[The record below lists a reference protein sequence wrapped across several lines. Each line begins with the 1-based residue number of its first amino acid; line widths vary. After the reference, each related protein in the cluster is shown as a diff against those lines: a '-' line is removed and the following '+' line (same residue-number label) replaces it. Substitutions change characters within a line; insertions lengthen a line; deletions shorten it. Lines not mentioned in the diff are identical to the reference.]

1 MQKYINKN
9 HFIFL
14 FNIKYIGDNMLKE
27 QDFLEQSLNSNLFYL
42 RTLRDFCI
50 NIQLSF
56 YGNSEYI
63 GRASSLAKQSQDLGR
78 ELVTYTNGI
87 IPKDA
92 KEYQLYYTDYT
103 LATEKLTEE
112 LFNLNL
118 ATDITE
124 NISNLTVG
132 TNQAPTLEN
141 IKKIEDFNKKA
152 LTIATEFVNLAEEIR
167 KKLLNNELFSYS
179 YPLLYDY
186 MIRTIN
192 IYKAELVRLE
202 EKTVKDPILVVDTEY
217 DYNITVYEII
227 SFLRGL
233 INPNAA
239 RYILELN
246 ELINEEYP
254 KLLDNYNNLPLSPEN
269 QLMLSEESLR
279 LLRKTRILIK
289 DMLKDLLD
297 ANLYFI
303 IEPLAID
310 NFYRNTNYFLYIID
324 QDLNFS

>member
-78 ELVTYTNGI
+78 ELITYTNGI

-152 LTIATEFVNLAEEIR
+152 LTIATEFVDLAEEIR

-246 ELINEEYP
+246 ELLNEEYP

>member
-1 MQKYINKN
+1 
-9 HFIFL
+9 
-14 FNIKYIGDNMLKE
+14 MLKE
-27 QDFLEQSLNSNLFYL
+27 QDFLEQSLNSSLFYL

-78 ELVTYTNGI
+78 ELITYTNGI

-179 YPLLYDY
+179 YSLLYDY

-202 EKTVKDPILVVDTEY
+202 EKIVKDPILVVDTEY

-246 ELINEEYP
+246 ELLNEEYP

>member
-1 MQKYINKN
+1 
-9 HFIFL
+9 
-14 FNIKYIGDNMLKE
+14 MLKE

-202 EKTVKDPILVVDTEY
+202 EKIVKDPILVVDTEY
-217 DYNITVYEII
+217 DYNITLYEII

-246 ELINEEYP
+246 ELLNEEYP

>member
-1 MQKYINKN
+1 
-9 HFIFL
+9 
-14 FNIKYIGDNMLKE
+14 MLKE

-56 YGNSEYI
+56 FGNSVYI
-63 GRASSLAKQSQDLGR
+63 GSASSLAKQSQDLGR

-202 EKTVKDPILVVDTEY
+202 EKIVKDPILVVDTEY
-217 DYNITVYEII
+217 DYNITLYEII

-246 ELINEEYP
+246 ELLNEEYP

>member
-1 MQKYINKN
+1 
-9 HFIFL
+9 
-14 FNIKYIGDNMLKE
+14 MLKE
-27 QDFLEQSLNSNLFYL
+27 QDFLEQSLNSSLFYL

-132 TNQAPTLEN
+132 KNQAQTLEN

-202 EKTVKDPILVVDTEY
+202 EKIVKDPILVVDTEY

-246 ELINEEYP
+246 ELLNEEYP

>member
-1 MQKYINKN
+1 
-9 HFIFL
+9 
-14 FNIKYIGDNMLKE
+14 MLKE
-27 QDFLEQSLNSNLFYL
+27 QDFLEQSLNSSLFYL

-78 ELVTYTNGI
+78 ELITYTNGI

-202 EKTVKDPILVVDTEY
+202 EKIVKDPILVVDTEY

>member
-1 MQKYINKN
+1 
-9 HFIFL
+9 
-14 FNIKYIGDNMLKE
+14 MLKE

-78 ELVTYTNGI
+78 ELITYTNGI

-152 LTIATEFVNLAEEIR
+152 LTIATEFVDLAEEIR

-202 EKTVKDPILVVDTEY
+202 EKIVKDPILVVDTEY

-246 ELINEEYP
+246 ELLNEEYP
-254 KLLDNYNNLPLSPEN
+254 KLL
-269 QLMLSEESLR
+269 
-279 LLRKTRILIK
+279 
-289 DMLKDLLD
+289 
-297 ANLYFI
+297 
-303 IEPLAID
+303 
-310 NFYRNTNYFLYIID
+310 
-324 QDLNFS
+324 

>member
-1 MQKYINKN
+1 
-9 HFIFL
+9 
-14 FNIKYIGDNMLKE
+14 MLKE
-27 QDFLEQSLNSNLFYL
+27 QDFLEQSLNSSLFYL

-78 ELVTYTNGI
+78 ELITYTNGI

-192 IYKAELVRLE
+192 IYKAELVKIKK
-202 EKTVKDPILVVDTEY
+202 KTVKDPILVVDTEY

-246 ELINEEYP
+246 ELLNEEYP

>member
-1 MQKYINKN
+1 
-9 HFIFL
+9 
-14 FNIKYIGDNMLKE
+14 MLKE

-202 EKTVKDPILVVDTEY
+202 EKIVKDPILVVDTEY

-246 ELINEEYP
+246 ELLNEEYP

>member
-1 MQKYINKN
+1 
-9 HFIFL
+9 
-14 FNIKYIGDNMLKE
+14 MLKE

-118 ATDITE
+118 ATDITK

-202 EKTVKDPILVVDTEY
+202 EKIVKDPILVVDTEY
-217 DYNITVYEII
+217 DYNITLYEII

-246 ELINEEYP
+246 ELLNEEYP

>member
-152 LTIATEFVNLAEEIR
+152 LTIATEFVDLAEEIR

-202 EKTVKDPILVVDTEY
+202 EKIVKDPILVVDTEY

-246 ELINEEYP
+246 ELLNEEYP

>member
-1 MQKYINKN
+1 
-9 HFIFL
+9 
-14 FNIKYIGDNMLKE
+14 MLKE

-78 ELVTYTNGI
+78 ELITYTNGI

-246 ELINEEYP
+246 ELLNEEYP

>member
-78 ELVTYTNGI
+78 ELITYTNGI

-152 LTIATEFVNLAEEIR
+152 LTIATEFVDLAEEIR

-202 EKTVKDPILVVDTEY
+202 EKIVKDPILVVDTEY

-246 ELINEEYP
+246 KLLNEEYP

>member
-1 MQKYINKN
+1 
-9 HFIFL
+9 
-14 FNIKYIGDNMLKE
+14 MLKE

-78 ELVTYTNGI
+78 ELITYTNGI

-152 LTIATEFVNLAEEIR
+152 LTIATEFVDLAEEIR

-202 EKTVKDPILVVDTEY
+202 EKIVKDPILVVDTEY

>member
-78 ELVTYTNGI
+78 ELITYTNGI

-152 LTIATEFVNLAEEIR
+152 LTIATEFVDLAEEIR

-202 EKTVKDPILVVDTEY
+202 EKIVKDPILVVDTEY

-246 ELINEEYP
+246 ELLNEEYP

>member
-1 MQKYINKN
+1 
-9 HFIFL
+9 
-14 FNIKYIGDNMLKE
+14 MLKE
-27 QDFLEQSLNSNLFYL
+27 QDFLEQSLNSSLFYL

-118 ATDITE
+118 ATDITK

-202 EKTVKDPILVVDTEY
+202 EKIVKDPILVVDTEY

>member
-1 MQKYINKN
+1 
-9 HFIFL
+9 
-14 FNIKYIGDNMLKE
+14 MLKE

-78 ELVTYTNGI
+78 ELITYTNGI

-132 TNQAPTLEN
+132 TNQASTLEN

-202 EKTVKDPILVVDTEY
+202 EKIVKDPILVVDTEY

-246 ELINEEYP
+246 ELLNEEYP

-269 QLMLSEESLR
+269 QLILSEESLR

>member
-1 MQKYINKN
+1 
-9 HFIFL
+9 
-14 FNIKYIGDNMLKE
+14 MLKE
-27 QDFLEQSLNSNLFYL
+27 QDFLEQSLNSSLFYL

-78 ELVTYTNGI
+78 ELITYTNGI

-141 IKKIEDFNKKA
+141 IKKIEDFNKEA

-202 EKTVKDPILVVDTEY
+202 EKIVKDPILVVDTEY

>member
-1 MQKYINKN
+1 
-9 HFIFL
+9 
-14 FNIKYIGDNMLKE
+14 MLKE

-78 ELVTYTNGI
+78 ELITYTNGI

-202 EKTVKDPILVVDTEY
+202 EKIVKDPILVVDTEY

-233 INPNAA
+233 INPNAS

-246 ELINEEYP
+246 ELLNEEYP

-269 QLMLSEESLR
+269 QLILSEESLR

>member
-1 MQKYINKN
+1 
-9 HFIFL
+9 
-14 FNIKYIGDNMLKE
+14 MLKE

-78 ELVTYTNGI
+78 ELITYTNGI

-202 EKTVKDPILVVDTEY
+202 EKIVKDPILVVDTEY

-246 ELINEEYP
+246 ELLNEEYP

>member
-1 MQKYINKN
+1 
-9 HFIFL
+9 
-14 FNIKYIGDNMLKE
+14 MLKE

-202 EKTVKDPILVVDTEY
+202 EKIVKDPILVVDTEY

>member
-1 MQKYINKN
+1 
-9 HFIFL
+9 
-14 FNIKYIGDNMLKE
+14 MLKE

>member
-1 MQKYINKN
+1 
-9 HFIFL
+9 
-14 FNIKYIGDNMLKE
+14 MLKE
-27 QDFLEQSLNSNLFYL
+27 QDFLEQSLNSSLFYL

-202 EKTVKDPILVVDTEY
+202 EKIVKDPILVVDTEY

-246 ELINEEYP
+246 ELLNEEYP

-269 QLMLSEESLR
+269 QLILSEESLR

>member
-78 ELVTYTNGI
+78 ELITYTNGI

-124 NISNLTVG
+124 NISNLTIG

-152 LTIATEFVNLAEEIR
+152 LTIATEFVDLAEEIR

-202 EKTVKDPILVVDTEY
+202 EKIVKDPILVVDTEY
-217 DYNITVYEII
+217 DYNITIYEII

-246 ELINEEYP
+246 ELLNEEYP

-279 LLRKTRILIK
+279 LLRKTRILII

>member
-1 MQKYINKN
+1 
-9 HFIFL
+9 
-14 FNIKYIGDNMLKE
+14 MLKE

-78 ELVTYTNGI
+78 ELITYTNGI

-152 LTIATEFVNLAEEIR
+152 LTIATEFVDLAEEIR

-202 EKTVKDPILVVDTEY
+202 EKIVKDPILVVDTEY

-246 ELINEEYP
+246 ELLNEEYP

>member
-1 MQKYINKN
+1 
-9 HFIFL
+9 
-14 FNIKYIGDNMLKE
+14 MLKE

-78 ELVTYTNGI
+78 ELITYTNGI

-202 EKTVKDPILVVDTEY
+202 EKIVKDPILVVDTEY
-217 DYNITVYEII
+217 DYNITLYEII

-246 ELINEEYP
+246 ELLNEEYP

>member
-1 MQKYINKN
+1 
-9 HFIFL
+9 
-14 FNIKYIGDNMLKE
+14 MLKE
-27 QDFLEQSLNSNLFYL
+27 QDFLEQSLNSSLFYL

-152 LTIATEFVNLAEEIR
+152 LTIATEFVNLDEEIR

-202 EKTVKDPILVVDTEY
+202 EKIVKDPILVVDTEY

-246 ELINEEYP
+246 ELLNEEYP

-269 QLMLSEESLR
+269 QLILSEESLR

>member
-1 MQKYINKN
+1 
-9 HFIFL
+9 
-14 FNIKYIGDNMLKE
+14 MLKE

-152 LTIATEFVNLAEEIR
+152 LTIATEFVDLAEEIR

-233 INPNAA
+233 INPNAES
-239 RYILELN
+239 YISVLN
-246 ELINEEYP
+246 ELLNEEYP
-254 KLLDNYNNLPLSPEN
+254 KLLDDYNNLPLSPEN

>member
-1 MQKYINKN
+1 
-9 HFIFL
+9 
-14 FNIKYIGDNMLKE
+14 MLKE
-27 QDFLEQSLNSNLFYL
+27 QDFLEQSLNSSLFYL

-78 ELVTYTNGI
+78 ELITYTNGI

-202 EKTVKDPILVVDTEY
+202 EKIVKDPILVVDTEY

-246 ELINEEYP
+246 ELLNEEYP

-269 QLMLSEESLR
+269 QLILSEESLR

>member
-27 QDFLEQSLNSNLFYL
+27 QYFLEQSLNSNLFYL

-152 LTIATEFVNLAEEIR
+152 LTIATEFVDLAEEIR
-167 KKLLNNELFSYS
+167 KRLLNNELFSYS

-202 EKTVKDPILVVDTEY
+202 EKIVKDPILVVDTEY
-217 DYNITVYEII
+217 DYNITIYEII

-246 ELINEEYP
+246 ELLNEEYP

>member
-1 MQKYINKN
+1 
-9 HFIFL
+9 
-14 FNIKYIGDNMLKE
+14 MLKE

-78 ELVTYTNGI
+78 ELITYTNGI
-87 IPKDA
+87 IPKAA

-152 LTIATEFVNLAEEIR
+152 LTIATEFVDLAEEIR

-202 EKTVKDPILVVDTEY
+202 EKIVKDPILVVDTEY

-246 ELINEEYP
+246 ELLNEEYP